1 MSYLELL
8 IKKNLVYLYF
18 LVKGMINQHICIKK
32 GGLFFFFFACFFG
45 LFVWLVVF
53 VCLFLFCVVFFFNGS
68 TLHSS
73 FLVGKLLPFFYYY
86 LFIYFVFWKLI
97 KTTFSIPSKIRF
109 YAYFCFLDY
118 TPFCDL
124 VVALSHAFSIE
135 PWISQQSYSHNIVT
149 MFFIAS
155 NLKSCNK

>member
-32 GGLFFFFFACFFG
+32 GGLFFFFCLFF
-45 LFVWLVVF
+45 WF
-53 VCLFLFCVVFFFNGS
+53 VCLVGGFCLFVFVLCCFFFNGS

-73 FLVGKLLPFFYYY
+73 FLVGKLLPFLNYY
-86 LFIYFVFWKLI
+86 LFIYFVFWILI